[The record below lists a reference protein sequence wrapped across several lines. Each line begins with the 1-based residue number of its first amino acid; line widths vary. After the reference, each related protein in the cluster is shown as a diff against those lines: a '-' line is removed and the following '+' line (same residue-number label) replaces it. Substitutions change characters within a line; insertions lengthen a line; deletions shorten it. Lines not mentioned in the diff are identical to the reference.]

1 MEDIINLIAT
11 DGSPSE
17 ISDAIKNS
25 LYVKSAEK
33 LEFLRPEVANSLF
46 GSEESES
53 ESEVNDKD

>member
-11 DGSPSE
+11 GGSPSE

-33 LEFLRPEVANSLF
+33 IEFLRPEVANSLF

-53 ESEVNDKD
+53 EVNDED